1 MEFMT
6 EYEFTLPK
14 GYVDETGTLHKVGT
28 MRLATAADEIL
39 PLRDPKVQQNPGYL
53 TIVLLARVITNIGSV
68 TTINTKTIEKLF
80 TGDLQYLQNM
90 YQMING
96 IEDPTMKVTCPS
108 CGEIHEVPI
117 NFTQEG

>member
-1 MEFMT
+1 MT